1 VSEDERDQ
9 GSYEGM
15 DTPWRTDP
23 EVMIEHLGK
32 WVAHT
37 VGDGA
42 TVSDVRA
49 PEGNGMSSETLLF
62 TVQPPAGAAAGQE
75 LPYVARLA
83 PKADAKY
90 PVFPD
95 YDLALQRD
103 VMQLVADATDVPVPA
118 IAWYEPDASWLGSP
132 FLVMH
137 RVDGVVPSD
146 IPPYPFGGWLGDAT
160 TEEQERLERSSLRA
174 LAHLHRITPDTHDL
188 GFLARPQH
196 GESWLDQHL
205 NYQRFYYD
213 WGREGQTVPIL
224 ERTFAALEA
233 TRPPEGPGVLNWGDS
248 RIGNMIF
255 ADFTPAAVLDWE
267 MAAIGPAEVDVAWM
281 TFMHAFFQE
290 IAERFGMVGMPDFL
304 TRERAMR
311 IYEEEGGL
319 PLEHL
324 DWYEM
329 FAALRF
335 GVVSVRTSLRTIAY
349 GQAEEV
355 SDLDDLIMFKPT
367 LEELLAK
374 AGF

>member
-1 VSEDERDQ
+1 MSEDERDQ

-37 VGDGA
+37 VGAGA
-42 TVSDVRA
+42 AVSEVRA

-62 TVQPPAGAAAGQE
+62 TVQSPTGEAAGQE
-75 LPYVARLA
+75 QPYVARLA

-137 RVDGVVPSD
+137 RVDGVVPAD

-174 LAHLHRITPDTHDL
+174 LAHLHRITPETHDL
-188 GFLARPQH
+188 GFLARPEH

-213 WGREGQTVPIL
+213 WGREGQSVPIL

-255 ADFTPAAVLDWE
+255 ADFAPAAVLDWE

-290 IAERFGMVGMPDFL
+290 IAERFGMVGMPEFL
-304 TRERAMR
+304 TRERALR
-311 IYEEEGGL
+311 IYQEEGGQ

-335 GVVSVRTSLRTIAY
+335 GVVSVRTSGRMIAY
-349 GQAEEV
+349 GQGEPV
-355 SDLDDLIMFKPT
+355 SDLDDLVMFKPT
-367 LEELLAK
+367 LEEMLAK

>member
-1 VSEDERDQ
+1 MSEDERDQ

-23 EVMIEHLGK
+23 AVMIEHLRK
-32 WVAHT
+32 WVEHT
-37 VGDGA
+37 VGAGA
-42 TVSDVRA
+42 TVSEVTA
-49 PEGNGMSSETLLF
+49 PDGNGMSSETLLF
-62 TVQPPAGAAAGQE
+62 SVAPDGVAAGGE
-75 LPYVARLA
+75 EHYVARLA
-83 PKADAKY
+83 PKPDAKY
-90 PVFPD
+90 PVFPE

-103 VMQLVADATDVPVPA
+103 VMQLVGEATDVPVPT
-118 IAWYEPDASWLGSP
+118 IAWYEPDTSWLGSA

-137 RVDGVVPSD
+137 RVDGVVPAD

-160 TEEQERLERSSLRA
+160 TEEQERLERGALRCLARLHA
-174 LAHLHRITPDTHDL
+174 LTPETHDL

-196 GESWLDQHL
+196 GGSWLDQHL
-205 NYQRFYYD
+205 GYQRYYYD

-255 ADFTPAAVLDWE
+255 ADFAPAAVLDWE

-290 IAERFGMVGMPDFL
+290 IAERFGMVGMPNFL
-304 TRERAMR
+304 TRDRATR
-311 IYEEEGGL
+311 IYEEEGGRA
-319 PLEHL
+319 LEHL
-324 DWYEM
+324 DWYEI

>member
-1 VSEDERDQ
+1 MSEDERDQ

-42 TVSDVRA
+42 TVSEVRA

-62 TVQPPAGAAAGQE
+62 TVQSAGGGAAGQAM
-75 LPYVARLA
+75 PYVARLA
-83 PKADAKY
+83 PKLDAKY
-90 PVFPD
+90 PVFPE

-103 VMQLVADATDVPVPA
+103 VMQLVGAATDVPVPTV
-118 IAWYEPDASWLGSP
+118 AWYEPDASWLGSP

-137 RVDGVVPSD
+137 RVDGVVPAD

-160 TEEQERLERSSLRA
+160 TEEQERLERGA
-174 LAHLHRITPDTHDL
+174 LGCLARLHALTPETHDL

-196 GESWLDQHL
+196 GETWLDQHL

-213 WGREGQTVPIL
+213 WGRGGQTVPIL

-233 TRPPEGPGVLNWGDS
+233 TRPPESPGVLNWGDS

-255 ADFTPAAVLDWE
+255 ADFAPAAVLDWE
-267 MAAIGPAEVDVAWM
+267 MAAIGPPEVDVAWM

-311 IYEEEGGL
+311 IYEEEGGR

-367 LEELLAK
+367 LEELLAR

>member
-1 VSEDERDQ
+1 
-9 GSYEGM
+9 
-15 DTPWRTDP
+15 
-23 EVMIEHLGK
+23 
-32 WVAHT
+32 
-37 VGDGA
+37 
-42 TVSDVRA
+42 
-49 PEGNGMSSETLLF
+49 
-62 TVQPPAGAAAGQE
+62 
-75 LPYVARLA
+75 
-83 PKADAKY
+83 
-90 PVFPD
+90 
-95 YDLALQRD
+95 
-103 VMQLVADATDVPVPA
+103 MQLVADATDVPVPA

-137 RVDGVVPSD
+137 RVEGVVPAD

-174 LAHLHRITPDTHDL
+174 LAHLHRITPETHDL
-188 GFLARPQH
+188 GFLARPEH

-213 WGREGQTVPIL
+213 WGREGQSVPIL

-233 TRPPEGPGVLNWGDS
+233 TRPPESPGVLNWGDS

-255 ADFTPAAVLDWE
+255 ADFAPAAVLDWE

-290 IAERFGMVGMPDFL
+290 ITERFGMVGMPEFL
-304 TRERAMR
+304 TRERALR
-311 IYEEEGGL
+311 IYEEEGGR

-335 GVVSVRTSLRTIAY
+335 GVVSVRTSGRMIAY
-349 GQAEEV
+349 GQGEPV
-355 SDLDDLIMFKPT
+355 SDLDDLVMFKPT
-367 LEELLAK
+367 LEEMLAK

>member
-1 VSEDERDQ
+1 MVTEQSEPRDQ
-9 GSYEGM
+9 ESFEGI

-37 VGDGA
+37 VGEGA

-62 TVQPPAGAAAGQE
+62 TVQPPGGGTAE
-75 LPYVARLA
+75 PYVARLA

-103 VMQLVADATDVPVPA
+103 VMQLVADETEVPVPG

-137 RVDGVVPSD
+137 RVDGVVPAD

-160 TEEQERLERSSLRA
+160 AEEQERLERTSLRA

-188 GFLARPQH
+188 GFLARPEH
-196 GESWLDQHL
+196 GESWVDQHL
-205 NYQRFYYD
+205 NYQRSYYD
-213 WGREGQTVPIL
+213 WGREGHTVPIL

-255 ADFTPAAVLDWE
+255 ADFEPAAVLDWE

-304 TRERAMR
+304 TRERALR
-311 IYEEEGGL
+311 IYEEEGGR

-367 LEELLAK
+367 LEEMLAK

>member
-1 VSEDERDQ
+1 MVDENRDQ

-23 EVMIEHLGK
+23 AVMIEHLGK

-37 VGDGA
+37 VGTGA
-42 TVSDVRA
+42 TVTEVKA
-49 PEGNGMSSETLLF
+49 PDGNGMSSETLLF
-62 TVQPPAGAAAGQE
+62 TVEQGGQST
-75 LPYVARLA
+75 PYVARLA
-83 PKADAKY
+83 PKADVI
-90 PVFPD
+90 PVFPE

-103 VMQLVADATDVPVPA
+103 VMQLVADATDVPVPR
-118 IAWYEPDASWLGSP
+118 IAWLEPDASWLGSA

-137 RVDGVVPSD
+137 RVEGVVPSD

-160 TEEQERLERSSLRA
+160 KAEQERLERTSLRA
-174 LAHLHRITPDTHDL
+174 LAKLHQLTPETHDL
-188 GFLARPQH
+188 AFLARPQH

-205 NYQRFYYD
+205 NYQRHYYD

-233 TRPPEGPGVLNWGDS
+233 TRPPEAPGVLNWGDS

-255 ADFTPAAVLDWE
+255 ADFEPAAVLDWE

-290 IAERFGMVGMPDFL
+290 IAERFGMPGMPDFL
-304 TRERAMR
+304 TRERAAR
-311 IYEEEGGL
+311 IYAEEGGREV
-319 PLEHL
+319 EHL

-349 GQAEEV
+349 GQSEPVAE
-355 SDLDDLIMFKPT
+355 LDDLIMFKPT
-367 LEELLAK
+367 LEEMLQQV
-374 AGF
+374 GF

>member
-1 VSEDERDQ
+1 MSEDERDQ

-23 EVMIEHLGK
+23 AVMIEHLGK

-37 VGDGA
+37 VGAGA
-42 TVSDVRA
+42 TVTDVNA
-49 PEGNGMSSETLLF
+49 PDGNGMSSETLLF
-62 TVQPPAGAAAGQE
+62 SVTPAGGDSE
-75 LPYVARLA
+75 RYVARLA
-83 PKADAKY
+83 PKADAMY
-90 PVFPD
+90 PVFPE

-103 VMQLVADATDVPVPA
+103 VMQLVARATDVPVPE
-118 IAWYEPDASWLGSP
+118 IAWYEPDVSWLGSP

-137 RVDGVVPSD
+137 RVDGVVPAD

-160 TEEQERLERSSLRA
+160 TVDQERLERGALRSLAKLHA
-174 LAHLHRITPDTHDL
+174 LTPETHDL

-205 NYQRFYYD
+205 NYQRYYYD
-213 WGREGQTVPIL
+213 WGREGQTVPII

-255 ADFTPAAVLDWE
+255 ADYEPAAVLDWE

-290 IAERFGMVGMPDFL
+290 IAERFGMPGMPDFL
-304 TRERAMR
+304 TRERAQR
-311 IYEEEGGL
+311 IYQEEGGRA
-319 PLEHL
+319 LEHL

-349 GQAEEV
+349 GQAEPV
-355 SDLDDLIMFKPT
+355 RDLDDLIMFKPT
-367 LEELLAK
+367 LEELLAN